1 MKRVGIL
8 AFCVI
13 SSISAPA
20 FASGVDGNAVIGGA
34 LGGAAGAAVGS
45 AIGGR
50 EGALVGAGLGGVAGV
65 AVATS
70 GKRAPVRTR
79 ERAVYVP
86 ERRHHDNGRHW
97 GHYKHRRGHGHDD
110 D

>member
-13 SSISAPA
+13 SSISASA
-20 FASGVDGNAVIGGA
+20 FADGVDGNAVLGGA

-50 EGALVGAGLGGVAGV
+50 DGAMVGAGLGGVAGV

-70 GKRAPVRTR
+70 GRKAPVRTR
-79 ERAVYVP
+79 ERVVYVH
-86 ERRHHDNGRHW
+86 EREHHDNGRHL
-97 GHYKHRRGHGHDD
+97 GHYKHRRDHGHDD
-110 D
+110 